1 MKKVCTSILFLLWS
15 QAIFTELLVIKKN
28 ERGHYVSLDQN
39 DAKHHKKIAAVILSY
54 QWPMIVA
61 NTKLNSQ
68 LKPDEQNELLS
79 SGLEYACAEEK
90 FIRKKLQEID
100 ASYDVVFIPTSL
112 YEILTLHEMR
122 NNNKLI
128 QTLKNKALPLDFE
141 SLAQGSY
148 ESVDIIHDREYTD
161 LFFDNN
167 NNIVHF
173 LFQKYPD
180 FQIAAN
186 ANIMA
191 DDIEIR
197 SQEIPVVAIN
207 SSKDNLSNKI
217 CRDKVPLDEFLHT
230 VCTDQTS
237 IFYPY
242 FGKSVASNKLLAQVM
257 AIEYEARK
265 QNKALLFRTNNIINI
280 QIDDSLKE
288 VSCLATTLHVH
299 AQNEPHINSFGNS
312 LFAGVV
318 NDPGACVYHLSGI
331 YKNTFGLFLDKKDYI
346 EKGPSS
352 DLFLVS
358 PVSSIIS
365 LGGRNE
371 WFHSHSKV
379 ALALQDEDKVYI
391 AGVGG
396 RFTVDSPL
404 ITKTQDPFE
413 HAQKFS
419 KYLAENARMLRS
431 EDDYSNNALKIN
443 HKKLATH
450 YGAMKVIQDQ
460 KNK

>member
-1 MKKVCTSILFLLWS
+1 MSV
-15 QAIFTELLVIKKN
+15 AHAELLVVKKD
-28 ERGHYVSLDQN
+28 EKGHYVQLDQN
-39 DAKHHKKIAAVILSY
+39 DAKYHKKIAAVILSY
-54 QWPMIVA
+54 QWPMIIA
-61 NTKLNSQ
+61 NTKLDSQ
-68 LKPDEQNELLS
+68 LTQEEQSELLS
-79 SGLEYACAEEK
+79 SGSEYACAEER
-90 FIRKKLQEID
+90 FIRKKIQEID

-128 QTLKNKALPLDFE
+128 QTLKNKAFPLDFE

-148 ESVDIIHDREYTD
+148 ESVHTIHDREYPD

-191 DDIEIR
+191 DEIEMR

-207 SSKDNLSNKI
+207 SSKDHFSNKV
-217 CRDKVPLDEFLHT
+217 CRNRVPLDEFLDT

-242 FGKSVASNKLLAQVM
+242 FGKSIASNKLLAQVM
-257 AIEYEARK
+257 AIEYQARK
-265 QNKALLFRTNNIINI
+265 QNKALLLRTNNIIDI
-280 QIDDSLKE
+280 KIDDSSEE
-288 VSCLATTLHVH
+288 VSCLATTWHSKAYNKPH
-299 AQNEPHINSFGNS
+299 ANSFGNS

-346 EKGPSS
+346 EKGQSS
-352 DLFLVS
+352 DLLLVS
-358 PVSSIIS
+358 PVSSIMS

-379 ALALQDEDKVYI
+379 ALALQGEDKTFI
-391 AGVGG
+391 SGVQG
-396 RFTVDSPL
+396 RFTADSPL

-419 KYLAENARMLRS
+419 DYLAKNARILIS
-431 EDDYSNNALKIN
+431 EDNFSNKALKTN
-443 HKKLATH
+443 HNKLAIQ
-450 YGAMKVIQDQ
+450 YGAMKIMQD
-460 KNK
+460 KKKAEEDKKKSWFW